1 MFNLLNLFNM
11 NEINEQKINSKLEE
25 LQKYLKIDTSENS
38 WEYDLQKELKV
49 TNIYFNIFRVIGLII
64 MVASAIIALIAFF
77 ADDLTIL
84 GFEIKEIYL
93 PIFFLIAMLFN
104 LLITQGKMEL
114 KKDRIKT
121 FLLLKELNKGT

>member
-1 MFNLLNLFNM
+1 M